1 MGAPIRMR
9 GKLNDGK
16 AEIRVLMTH
25 PMQSGAMK
33 DASGKLIP
41 AQFITEVNATLNGS
55 RTVLAARWSGAVS
68 QDPFLS
74 FRFGGAKAGDTLAVT
89 WKDNTGDSR
98 TDTLTLA

>member
-1 MGAPIRMR
+1 MCAPIRMR
-9 GKLNDGK
+9 GKLANGN

-25 PMQSGAMK
+25 
-33 DASGKLIP
+33 
-41 AQFITEVNATLNGS
+41 
-55 RTVLAARWSGAVS
+55 LA
-68 QDPFLS
+68 

>member
-1 MGAPIRMR
+1 MR
-9 GKLNDGK
+9 SKLNNGK
-16 AEIRVLMTH
+16 AEIRVLMSH

-33 DASGKLIP
+33 DSTGKLIP
-41 AQFITEVNATLNGS
+41 AQFITDVTAVLKGK
-55 RTVLAARWSGAVS
+55 RTVLSAKWSGAVS

-74 FRFGGAKAGDTLAVT
+74 FRFSDAKAGDSLAVT